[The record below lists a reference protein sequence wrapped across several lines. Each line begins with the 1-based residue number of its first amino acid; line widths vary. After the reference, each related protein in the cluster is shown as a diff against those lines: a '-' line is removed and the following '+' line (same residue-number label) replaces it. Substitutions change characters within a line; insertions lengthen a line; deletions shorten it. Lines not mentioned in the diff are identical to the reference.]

1 MHVTCFLSGLM
12 QTESPKEYSF
22 ETPNTGRFANNLC
35 RAFTRGSYVKR
46 ILLSSVA
53 VFAFAAAG
61 HADELSDI
69 QAQSKQ
75 LREQNQTLMKRLSDL
90 EKRQQKLE
98 QQPAQAQAAVRAVNP
113 TDAMA
118 ADLPYKAAVKAPPPV
133 NDDLC
138 WHGVCLYGDID
149 VGLSYQNHGA
159 PLSSLAGAPLD
170 YVVSRNSGGSYFG
183 AGANMMSTS
192 FIGLRGK
199 QEIADGLYGVF
210 NLQTLFN
217 PISGNNANGPGSI
230 AQNNGVPLALT
241 NAYGDSSKAGQMFN
255 NAAYAGVSSPV
266 YGTFTYGRQSAL
278 SSDLIV
284 NYDPISGSNA
294 FSVITYQGAN
304 GGGGSTENR
313 IWDNSFEY
321 RLNVGPVRLAA
332 EAQLRNQGNSG
343 TGNAFQGNIG
353 VDYMGFSI
361 DFVGGKTYDS
371 VSVALPL
378 TSAQVMAVNA
388 LNINQGL
395 GALPATISDDTVF
408 QVAGRYTIGPV
419 KLFAG
424 YEYIRYENPDNPLSA
439 GAFIEG
445 GYTVGIPN
453 NANFTTAKTLQTFW
467 AGARYAAT
475 RDLDLTVAYYHESQ
489 NSFIVGN
496 GTNPT
501 GTCSNASSSGC
512 SGQLDAVSFV
522 ADWRF
527 ARHMDLYAGIMW
539 SQVANGL
546 ANGFVGLPVG
556 GNKVSAYDPGIG
568 VRYQF

>member
-1 MHVTCFLSGLM
+1 
-12 QTESPKEYSF
+12 
-22 ETPNTGRFANNLC
+22 
-35 RAFTRGSYVKR
+35 
-46 ILLSSVA
+46 VA
-53 VFAFAAAG
+53 VFAFAAMA

-75 LREQNQTLMKRLSDL
+75 LREQNQALTKRLSDL

-98 QQPAQAQAAVRAVNP
+98 KQPAQAQAAAHTANP
-113 TDAMA
+113 ADAMA
-118 ADLPYKAAVKAPPPV
+118 ADLPYKAAVKAPPPI

-149 VGLSYQNHGA
+149 VGLSYNQHGA
-159 PLSSLAGAPLD
+159 PLSALAGAPLD
-170 YVVSRNSGGSYFG
+170 YLISRNAGGSYFG
-183 AGANMMSTS
+183 AGANMLSTS

-217 PISGNNANGPGSI
+217 PISGMNANGPGSI

-241 NAYGDSSKAGQMFN
+241 NSYGDSSKAGQMFN

-266 YGTFTYGRQSAL
+266 WGTVTYGRQSAL

-294 FSVITYQGAN
+294 WSVITFQGAN
-304 GGGGSTENR
+304 GGGGGTQNR
-313 IWDNSFEY
+313 IWDNSYEY
-321 RLNVGPVRLAA
+321 RVNVGPVRLAA
-332 EAQLRNQGNSG
+332 EAQLRNSGNSG

-353 VDYMGFSI
+353 VDYLGFSL

-371 VSVALPL
+371 VSVAVPL
-378 TSAQVMAVNA
+378 TAAQFSAVNA
-388 LNINQGL
+388 SGINQGL
-395 GALPATISDDTVF
+395 GALPATISDNTVF

-424 YEYIRYENPDNPLSA
+424 YEYIRYENPDNPLA
-439 GAFIEG
+439 PGAFIEG
-445 GYTVGIPN
+445 GYTVAFPN
-453 NANFTTAKTLQTFW
+453 NTNFTTAKTLQTFW
-467 AGARYAAT
+467 VGARYAVT
-475 RDLDLTVAYYHESQ
+475 RDFDITGAYYHESQ
-489 NSFIVGN
+489 NSFVVGN
-496 GTNPT
+496 GTNPFGNCT
-501 GTCSNASSSGC
+501 TAVSSGC

-527 ARHMDLYAGIMW
+527 ARHMDLYAGVMW
-539 SQVANGL
+539 SQAKNGL
-546 ANGFVGLPVG
+546 INGFTRATPGVNSL
-556 GNKVSAYDPGIG
+556 STYDPGVG